1 MNLFYILLYNY
12 LYNDTT
18 ELFDYLQ
25 TPFSLT
31 EANPFSSLFSKHMIN
46 CESLSHTMLQLN
58 LNKYMKWYES
68 MRSNELR
75 IDIVKIHNM
84 KMKLMFEY
92 GGNLFFSRQTKDT
105 IFKIYQNIQ
114 KHYLVLIR
122 FFAICARRR
131 IRKNPTVS
139 TDLYLTDLIME
150 NKNTFLLYQNKSL
163 YMFSLN
169 DLMHLFESA
178 LCYRY
183 ESDFQVLPVIPKNPY
198 NNILFERDDL
208 YNIYFFMR
216 FSTCKII
223 PLFFHLWFLEDFQFR
238 PFYIKHMNKL
248 RELCIKHF
256 VNTVDCRNRMI
267 YSDICDIIKSNRYTK
282 KWEIHNE
289 FPRKILVDTMR
300 PILYI
305 YYLLTHDLLS
315 CEESIT
321 YEAKLWS
328 KLTNLYHKNPKF
340 GKKKKERITAKFK
353 PFVFNM
359 SQFEPYQ
366 FGSPKQDNHEYVIT
380 LESLFSHEENIHTVP
395 NIEYS
400 IDRIEKISENEP
412 CEFEII

>member
-46 CESLSHTMLQLN
+46 CESLSHTMLQIH

-238 PFYIKHMNKL
+238 VTSPLVFL
-248 RELCIKHF
+248 F
-256 VNTVDCRNRMI
+256 
-267 YSDICDIIKSNRYTK
+267 S
-282 KWEIHNE
+282 
-289 FPRKILVDTMR
+289 IL
-300 PILYI
+300 
-305 YYLLTHDLLS
+305 
-315 CEESIT
+315 
-321 YEAKLWS
+321 
-328 KLTNLYHKNPKF
+328 
-340 GKKKKERITAKFK
+340 
-353 PFVFNM
+353 
-359 SQFEPYQ
+359 
-366 FGSPKQDNHEYVIT
+366 IT
-380 LESLFSHEENIHTVP
+380 LAPSSEKNIPTAGPASTLASSTTFKSLKTLIMLNYKLMVFSYNLFA
-395 NIEYS
+395 YLAS
-400 IDRIEKISENEP
+400 K
-412 CEFEII
+412 